1 MPLQDSKGN
10 DYLPLTEDEI
20 SKNSESY
27 IKSYEEKAKTGLLFG
42 DSDLSNLYTRL
53 TQSVQGSGEIG
64 VALRSIGLSV
74 EYSSSNGLST
84 LNLDE
89 EKLRSAL
96 DSDPD
101 KVKNAFTASTS
112 TGASSNGIMAGL
124 KSTLEMYG
132 KTSIGSPGILVK
144 KAGTTL
150 SSYSLSDNEIQDKI
164 DSLQKQIE
172 KWQDKMS
179 DRIDFYTNQFTR
191 LEMLINQMNSQS
203 SALSGMM
210 GG

>member
-1 MPLQDSKGN
+1 M
-10 DYLPLTEDEI
+10 
-20 SKNSESY
+20 
-27 IKSYEEKAKTGLLFG
+27 LF
-42 DSDLSNLYTRL
+42 
-53 TQSVQGSGEIG
+53 
-64 VALRSIGLSV
+64 RS
-74 EYSSSNGLST
+74 
-84 LNLDE
+84 
-89 EKLRSAL
+89 L

>member
-1 MPLQDSKGN
+1 
-10 DYLPLTEDEI
+10 
-20 SKNSESY
+20 
-27 IKSYEEKAKTGLLFG
+27 
-42 DSDLSNLYTRL
+42 
-53 TQSVQGSGEIG
+53 
-64 VALRSIGLSV
+64 
-74 EYSSSNGLST
+74 
-84 LNLDE
+84 
-89 EKLRSAL
+89 
-96 DSDPD
+96 
-101 KVKNAFTASTS
+101 
-112 TGASSNGIMAGL
+112 MAGL